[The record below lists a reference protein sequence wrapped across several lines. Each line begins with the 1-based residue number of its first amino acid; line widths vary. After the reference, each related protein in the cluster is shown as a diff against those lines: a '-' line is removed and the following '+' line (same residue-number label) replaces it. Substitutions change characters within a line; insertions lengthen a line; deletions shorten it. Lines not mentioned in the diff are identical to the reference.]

1 MLKFELFPDGDV
13 HVSLGWNGGDVL
25 HRGRWYFRL
34 CLRRRRRY
42 LVGTEALLDG
52 LVLVFDA
59 ARAWKDKTAFIGTD
73 KTAFIALFFIAFWHL
88 PSSSSTCNG
97 VTDAT
102 LTTKERIS
110 CPKGKDRLR

>member
-13 HVSLGWNGGDVL
+13 DVSLGRNGGNIL
-25 HRGRWYFRL
+25 SRRRL
-34 CLRRRRRY
+34 RLYCRRRRRY

-102 LTTKERIS
+102 LTTKERKC